1 MARDISV
8 TILVNGKWQM
18 ASDIIERLK
27 ASA

>member
-1 MARDISV
+1 
-8 TILVNGKWQM
+8 M